1 MWGPFNKER
10 LIKVVA
16 QRIQIGVQASASMSA
31 LKSWLSKSYSDTGRV
46 IAKTHI
52 EGSAGTLVMRPS
64 AARIRIVGPE
74 RDDDEHDDRDHRRPE
89 RRTPSRRDTV
99 EQRHGAVR
107 RFGAP
112 PLLGLEAGAGASA
125 ARGAGRDRSGV
136 GAGDHAR
143 SSGSGAPIL
152 PGPVGIRASE
162 RVLELGVQEL
172 DVVRRPRL
180 LDVRAGE
187 EVAVAEE
194 AIEVS
199 IELVRH
205 GDVDLLPDLA

>member
-64 AARIRIVGPE
+64 AARNRIVGPE

-99 EQRHGAVR
+99 EQRHGAV
-107 RFGAP
+107 
-112 PLLGLEAGAGASA
+112 
-125 ARGAGRDRSGV
+125 RDRSGV